1 MCVAMTDWAGSST
14 STNLWHDGSRRVFGP
29 YGVSFHPVATIG
41 PSEPSCSGRVTRPA
55 SIS

>member
-55 SIS
+55 STS